1 MAAMANDKINAVPP
15 GRYALAFS
23 KIENH
28 YFINAGFLSED
39 NHILNRID
47 KISNIKGYIVH
58 GRYDMICPPIA
69 AYKLAKKWRIAELNI
84 LPNAGHAL
92 SEEPVAK
99 ELVHIMNDLSSSK
112 TDLWR

>member
-1 MAAMANDKINAVPP
+1 MCIRD
-15 GRYALAFS
+15 R
-23 KIENH
+23 
-28 YFINAGFLSED
+28 
-39 NHILNRID
+39 
-47 KISNIKGYIVH
+47 
-58 GRYDMICPPIA
+58 PIA